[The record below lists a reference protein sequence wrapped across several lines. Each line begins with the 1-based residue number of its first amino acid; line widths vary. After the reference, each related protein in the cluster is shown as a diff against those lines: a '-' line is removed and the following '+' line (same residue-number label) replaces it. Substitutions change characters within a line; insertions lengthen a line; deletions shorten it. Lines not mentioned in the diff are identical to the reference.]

1 MNTLI
6 QEDINNYWEDFYK
19 RHYNSFEEKLRHI
32 LSSELELC
40 SYTEAVDIVYN
51 LSQLEL
57 VECKDWFSSFDLLSE
72 GEIPELPNC
81 LNQFF

>member
-1 MNTLI
+1 MNQLI
-6 QEDINNYWEDFYK
+6 QKDIDSYWEDFYK
-19 RHYNSFEEKLRHI
+19 SLNNSFEEKLRNMF
-32 LSSELELC
+32 SSELGLC
-40 SYTEAVDIVYN
+40 SYTDAVDIVHN

-57 VECKDWFSSFDLLSE
+57 VECKNWFNSFDLLTE

>member
-1 MNTLI
+1 MNQLV
-6 QEDINNYWEDFYK
+6 QEDIDSYWEDFYK
-19 RHYNSFEEKLRHI
+19 SLNNSFEENLRNM
-32 LSSELELC
+32 LSSELGLC
-40 SYTEAVDIVYN
+40 SYTDAVNIVHN

-57 VECKDWFSSFDLLSE
+57 VECKNWFNSFDLLIE

>member
-1 MNTLI
+1 MNQLV
-6 QEDINNYWEDFYK
+6 QEDIDNYWEDFYK
-19 RHYNSFEEKLRHI
+19 SLNNSFEEKLRHM
-32 LSSELELC
+32 LSSELGLC
-40 SYTEAVDIVYN
+40 SYTDAVDIVHN

-57 VECKDWFSSFDLLSE
+57 VECKNWFNSFDLLIE

>member
-1 MNTLI
+1 MNQLI
-6 QEDINNYWEDFYK
+6 QKDIDSYWEDFYNSLN
-19 RHYNSFEEKLRHI
+19 NSFEEKLRNL
-32 LSSELELC
+32 LSLELTLC
-40 SYTEAVDIVYN
+40 SYTEAVDIVHN

-57 VECKDWFSSFDLLSE
+57 VECKNWFNSFDLLIE

>member
-1 MNTLI
+1 M
-6 QEDINNYWEDFYK
+6 
-19 RHYNSFEEKLRHI
+19 
-32 LSSELELC
+32 LSSELGLC
-40 SYTEAVDIVYN
+40 SYTDAVEIVYN

-57 VECKDWFSSFDLLSE
+57 VECKDWFNSFDLLTE

>member
-1 MNTLI
+1 MNQLV
-6 QEDINNYWEDFYK
+6 QEDIDSYWEDFYK
-19 RHYNSFEEKLRHI
+19 SLNNSFEEKLRNM
-32 LSSELELC
+32 LSSELGLC
-40 SYTEAVDIVYN
+40 SYTEAVDIVHN

-57 VECKDWFSSFDLLSE
+57 VKCKNWFNSFDLLTE

>member
-1 MNTLI
+1 MNQLV
-6 QEDINNYWEDFYK
+6 QEDIDNYWEDFYK
-19 RHYNSFEEKLRHI
+19 SLNNSFEEKLRHM
-32 LSSELELC
+32 LSSELGLC
-40 SYTEAVDIVYN
+40 SYTDAVNIVHN

-57 VECKDWFSSFDLLSE
+57 VECKNWFNSFDLLIE